1 MMEKFV
7 LASGNEHKLI
17 EIKKVLKDFGIDIV
31 TMSEVGLGDLE
42 IIEDGDTFE
51 ENSFIKAA
59 EVLKRTGLPT
69 IADDSGLMVNFLDGA
84 PGVYSARFA
93 GENVTYEDNNDK
105 LIEELKDVKE
115 VERGAKFVTVI
126 TLLFP
131 SGDKIVARGEIN
143 GRILSERKGEKGF
156 GYDPLFYVE
165 KYGKTFAEMPL
176 ELKNEISHRGK
187 ALVSLKDQL
196 EVYYG

>member
-1 MMEKFV
+1 MEKFV

-17 EIKKVLKDFGIDIV
+17 EIKKVLKDFGIEIV
-31 TMSEVGLGDLE
+31 TMAEVGLKDLE

-51 ENSFIKAA
+51 ENSFIKAE

-69 IADDSGLMVNFLDGA
+69 IADDSGLMVDYLNGA

-93 GENVTYEDNNDK
+93 GEDVTYEDNNDK
-105 LIEELKDVKE
+105 LLEVLKNVPEDQ
-115 VERGAKFVTVI
+115 RGAKFVTVM

-131 SGDKIVARGEIN
+131 SGDRIVARGEIE
-143 GRILSERKGEKGF
+143 GKILRERKGQKGF

-165 KYGKTFAEMPL
+165 KYGKTFAEMPI

-187 ALVSLKDQL
+187 ALVILKNKL
-196 EVYYG
+196 EAYYG

>member
-69 IADDSGLMVNFLDGA
+69 IADDSGLMVNYLDGA

-105 LIEELKDVKE
+105 LLEVLKDV
-115 VERGAKFVTVI
+115 
-126 TLLFP
+126 P
-131 SGDKIVARGEIN
+131 
-143 GRILSERKGEKGF
+143 
-156 GYDPLFYVE
+156 
-165 KYGKTFAEMPL
+165 
-176 ELKNEISHRGK
+176 
-187 ALVSLKDQL
+187 
-196 EVYYG
+196 

>member
-59 EVLKRTGLPT
+59 EVLKRTSLPT

-115 VERGAKFVTVI
+115 GERGAKFVTVI

-143 GRILSERKGEKGF
+143 GRILRERKGEKGF

>member
-1 MMEKFV
+1 MEKFV

-17 EIKKVLKDFGIDIV
+17 EIKKVLKDFGIEIS
-31 TMSEVGLGDLE
+31 TMSDVGLGDLE

-51 ENSFIKAA
+51 ENSLIKAA
-59 EVLKRTGLPT
+59 EVMKRTGLPT
-69 IADDSGLMVNFLDGA
+69 IADDSGLMVDYLDGA

-105 LIEELKDVKE
+105 LIKELEGVKE
-115 VERGAKFVTVI
+115 DKRGAKFVTVI

-131 SGDKIVARGEIN
+131 SGDKIVARGEIK
-143 GRILSERKGEKGF
+143 GKILKQRKGEKGF

-176 ELKNEISHRGK
+176 ELKNKISHRGK
-187 ALVSLKDQL
+187 ALLGLKEQL
-196 EVYYG
+196 EAYYG

>member
-7 LASGNEHKLI
+7 LASGNKHKLI
-17 EIKKVLKDFGIDIV
+17 EIKKVLKSFGIEVV

-69 IADDSGLMVNFLDGA
+69 IADDSGLMVDYLDGA

-105 LIEELKDVKE
+105 LLEVLKDVAEDK
-115 VERGAKFVTVI
+115 RGAKFVTVI

-131 SGDKIVARGEIN
+131 TGNRIVARGEIK
-143 GRILSERKGEKGF
+143 GCILKERKGEKGF

-187 ALVSLKDQL
+187 ALVNLKKQL
-196 EVYYG
+196 EAYYE

>member
-1 MMEKFV
+1 MEKFV

-17 EIKKVLKDFGIDIV
+17 EIKKVLKGFGIEVV

-59 EVLKRTGLPT
+59 EVMKRTGLPT

-105 LIEELKDVKE
+105 LIEELKDVKDDK
-115 VERGAKFVTVI
+115 RGAKFVTVI

-131 SGDKIVARGEIN
+131 SGGKIVARGEIN
-143 GRILSERKGEKGF
+143 GRILRERKGEKGF

-165 KYGKTFAEMPL
+165 EYGKTFAEMPL

-196 EVYYG
+196 EEYYG